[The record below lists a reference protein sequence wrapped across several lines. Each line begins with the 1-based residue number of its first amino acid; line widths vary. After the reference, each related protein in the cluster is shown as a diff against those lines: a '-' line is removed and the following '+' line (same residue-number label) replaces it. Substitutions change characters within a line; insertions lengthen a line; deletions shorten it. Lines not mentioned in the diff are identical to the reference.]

1 MNTFS
6 FRADC
11 LADVLDLLG
20 SSSMAALSRVTII
33 PDGAF
38 PDVEVEM
45 DSGMTQTQL
54 VTLMGA
60 IEDGHVMSET
70 LRMCNL
76 RSNPMERSLETGRE
90 RP

>member
-20 SSSMAALSRVTII
+20 SSRMGALGRVTII
-33 PDGAF
+33 PDGTF
-38 PDVEVEM
+38 PDVEAELE
-45 DSGMTQTQL
+45 SGMTQKQL
-54 VTLMGA
+54 LSLMGGM
-60 IEDGHVMSET
+60 EDGHVMSET

-76 RSNPMERSLETGRE
+76 RSNPMERCLDRT
-90 RP
+90 

>member
-20 SSSMAALSRVTII
+20 STRMEALRRVTII
-33 PDGAF
+33 PDGTF
-38 PDVEVEM
+38 PDVEVEL
-45 DSGMTQTQL
+45 DSGMTQKQL
-54 VTLMGA
+54 LSLMGGV
-60 IEDGHVMSET
+60 EDGHVMSET

-76 RSNPMERSLETGRE
+76 RSNPMER
-90 RP
+90 

>member
-20 SSSMAALSRVTII
+20 SSRMGALGRVTII
-33 PDGAF
+33 PDGTF
-38 PDVEVEM
+38 PDVEVELE
-45 DSGMTQTQL
+45 SGMTQKQL
-54 VTLMGA
+54 LSLMGGM
-60 IEDGHVMSET
+60 EDDHVMSET

-76 RSNPMERSLETGRE
+76 RSNPMERCLDRT
-90 RP
+90 